1 MRNLKMKKGLIHAGS
16 KCINGE
22 KNRNEAK
29 RKEND
34 GIKEKNERKE
44 QKK

>member
-1 MRNLKMKKGLIHAGS
+1 MPEANALTAK
-16 KCINGE
+16 

-34 GIKEKNERKE
+34 GIKEKNERK
-44 QKK
+44 